1 MASASKN
8 IRTVEDPMFD
18 QFLTFKLDL
27 IKSEMIS
34 QANIA
39 YRSAYGLDVRLLRVL
54 RLICDEPGIT
64 ATAVKGQTLLEKTV
78 LSKLL
83 ADLIE
88 RKLIR
93 RTIHPEDARHFELW
107 PTAAGTRVREDS
119 NELGMKLEEEMLSTL
134 SSRER
139 EQLNRIADKLV
150 KAFRRSAANDF

>member
-1 MASASKN
+1 
-8 IRTVEDPMFD
+8 MFD

-27 IKSEMIS
+27 IKSEMIN

-39 YRSAYGLDVRLLRVL
+39 YKSVCGLDVRLLRVL

-64 ATAVKGQTLLEKTV
+64 ATAVKGQTLIEKTL

-83 ADLIE
+83 AELIE

-93 RTIHPEDARHFELW
+93 RTIHPGDARQFELW
-107 PTAAGTRVREDS
+107 PTVAGKRVRKDS
-119 NELGMKLEEEMLSTL
+119 NELGLKLEEEMLSAL

-139 EQLNRIADKLV
+139 EELNRIADKLV
-150 KAFRRSAANDF
+150 EAFRRSAATESAKYSG

>member
-1 MASASKN
+1 MSPASKN

-39 YRSAYGLDVRLLRVL
+39 YKSAYGLDVRLLRVL

-78 LSKLL
+78 LS
-83 ADLIE
+83 
-88 RKLIR
+88 
-93 RTIHPEDARHFELW
+93 
-107 PTAAGTRVREDS
+107 
-119 NELGMKLEEEMLSTL
+119 TL